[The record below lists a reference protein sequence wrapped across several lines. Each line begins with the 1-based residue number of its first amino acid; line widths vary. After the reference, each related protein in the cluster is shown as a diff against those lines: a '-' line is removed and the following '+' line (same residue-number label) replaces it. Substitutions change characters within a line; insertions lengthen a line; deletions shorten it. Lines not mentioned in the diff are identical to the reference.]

1 MLKALP
7 MYNGGRGRR
16 VIDRVVRGNLELAKT
31 HVISIIDDDP
41 FVREATQCLV
51 RSLGHTAQVFSSA
64 EEYLQ
69 SGTGLKSACLI
80 TDLHMPGMSGAD
92 LQDHLIA
99 EGHRVPIIFVTAY
112 FEEDVRDR
120 VMDAGALGLL
130 RKPFSDESL
139 IECLDKALN
148 GGPAAQ

>member
-1 MLKALP
+1 
-7 MYNGGRGRR
+7 
-16 VIDRVVRGNLELAKT
+16 LAKT

-41 FVREATQCLV
+41 SVREATQSLV
-51 RSLGHTAQVFSSA
+51 RSLGYSAQVFSSA

-69 SGTGLKSACLI
+69 SDRVSASSCVI

-92 LQDHLIA
+92 LQDRLIA
-99 EGHRVPIIFVTAY
+99 EGCKIPVIFVTAY
-112 FEEDVRDR
+112 FEERVRAR
-120 VMDAGALGLL
+120 VMEAGAFGFL

-148 GGPAAQ
+148 GGTARQ